1 MGAVIG
7 DTVDE
12 ASTDECRELWADV
25 IAGMLSD
32 STGLLHRPIP
42 WAVEPCLCVENLLV
56 LIAVALGVAE
66 DGHLVAVRI
75 LRRTDTL
82 RDLGAAP
89 GAACRRPSRRL
100 RFSCRPRC
108 VQNTLH
114 SDAPN

>member
-1 MGAVIG
+1 MGVVIG

-25 IAGMLSD
+25 IARMLSD

-42 WAVEPCLCVENLLV
+42 WAVEPYLCVENLLV

-82 RDLGAAP
+82 RDLGV
-89 GAACRRPSRRL
+89 ACRRPSRRL

-114 SDAPN
+114 SEAPN